1 MYPTLLRAESAH
13 TLIDPVPP
21 APSTPPAPERSRNRD
36 ALALLLT
43 LTLAGCGGGGG
54 GGSSTSSPSAA
65 APPPSTTAPAP
76 APITEADAA
85 RLADQATFG
94 ATPDVVNAIVAQGA
108 QGWIA
113 SQIAMTPTGYPVLS
127 VPPSSSAVGCPTGSP
142 SNCYRD
148 NYTVFPVQRVFL
160 SNAISAPDQLRQRVA
175 FALSQI
181 FVVSGLEVGPAYAM
195 REYQQMLTLDAFGNF
210 RNLLNDVTLSPV
222 MGTYLNM
229 ANNNKANGAQKANEN
244 YGREVMQLFTIGPNL
259 LNADGSLV
267 LSGGNPVPTYT
278 QDVVDGMSAAL
289 TGWTYPPT
297 PGGAASKWTNPQY
310 YIGQM
315 VAFDNHHDTT
325 AKTLLNGVSG
335 PAGQTSVQ
343 DLNTALDAIFN
354 HPNLAP
360 FIGKELIQFLT
371 TSNPS
376 PAYISR
382 ISAVFNNNG
391 HGVRGDMAAVVTAIL
406 LDPEARGSTASSS
419 TFGKLREPAEYAVAL
434 MRTLNGVSDGEAL
447 INPVSSMGQNLFSAG
462 SVFNFYPPSYPLPNS
477 TLLAPQFG
485 IVNTSTVLNR
495 IGLANTLVYG
505 NPIAP
510 DPTVPGAVGTS
521 LNLGAFEAEAGDANT
536 LVADLNTKMVNGTLS
551 TAEQQTIINAVNSIT
566 VSDFNDRA
574 KMAVFLIA
582 VSPRFE
588 IKR

>member
-1 MYPTLLRAESAH
+1 M
-13 TLIDPVPP
+13 
-21 APSTPPAPERSRNRD
+21 
-36 ALALLLT
+36 
-43 LTLAGCGGGGG
+43 
-54 GGSSTSSPSAA
+54 
-65 APPPSTTAPAP
+65 
-76 APITEADAA
+76 
-85 RLADQATFG
+85 
-94 ATPDVVNAIVAQGA
+94 AQGA
-108 QGWIA
+108 QGWIS
-113 SQIAMTPTGYPVLS
+113 SQIAMTPTGYPVLT
-127 VPPSSSAVGCPTGSP
+127 VPPSSSSVGCPMGSP
-142 SNCYRD
+142 SSCYRD
-148 NYTVFPVQRVFL
+148 NYTVFPVQQVFL
-160 SNAISAPDQLRQRVA
+160 SNAINAPDQLRQRVA

-181 FVVSGLEVGPAYAM
+181 FVISGLEVGPAYAM

-210 RNLLNDVTLSPV
+210 RNLLNDVTLSPA

-229 ANNNKANGAQKANEN
+229 ANNAKANSAAGTKANEN

-278 QDVVDGMSAAL
+278 QDMVDGMSAAL

-310 YIGQM
+310 YMGQM
-315 VAFDNHHDTT
+315 VAFDSHHDQT
-325 AKTLLNGVSG
+325 AKTLLNGVAG
-335 PAGQTSVQ
+335 AAGQTSAA
-343 DLNTALDAIFN
+343 DLNTALNAIFN

-376 PAYISR
+376 PAYVSR
-382 ISAVFNNNG
+382 VSAVFNNNG

-406 LDPEARGSTASSS
+406 LDPEARGDTAPST

-434 MRTLNGVSDGEAL
+434 IRTLNGISDGEAL
-447 INPVSSMGQNLFSAG
+447 INPVSGMGQNLFSAG

-477 TLLAPQFG
+477 TLVAPQFG

-495 IGLANTLVYG
+495 IALADTLVYG

-510 DPTVPGAVGTS
+510 DPTVANSVGTS
-521 LNLGAFEAEAGDANT
+521 LNLGAFEAEASDANT
-536 LVADLNTKMVNGTLS
+536 LVADLNTKMVHGTLS
-551 TAEQQTIINAVNSIT
+551 TAEQQSIINAVNSIVVT
-566 VSDFNDRA
+566 DPNDRA